1 MKRNAALLLVSCLMS
16 LGVAAQ
22 QRPVNSLY
30 MFDPLL
36 INPAYTG
43 TQVQLSATA
52 IYRNQWVNFPG
63 SPKTFTFS
71 ASSGFKKSRAGVG
84 ILASNDRIGI
94 HSENTLYLLYSYK
107 IPFSR
112 YNSKSYLSFGL
123 QGGFNNLTSDF
134 SILNPKDV
142 TDPYYGVV
150 ERNMSWNFGAGLYLK
165 HNNFYAG
172 LSVPYILNNEVINAE
187 VFSSIARQY
196 RYYYLMSGFVRKL
209 SEAVKV
215 TPSVLIRVQEKAP
228 LSFDI
233 NLTTVLYDA
242 VGLGVSYRLNDSV
255 VGLFELQLNQNF
267 HVGYAYDFTTS
278 KLSTFSN
285 GTHEIMIN
293 YRIRV
298 SAWHKGLECP
308 SYF

>member
-1 MKRNAALLLVSCLMS
+1 MKKIAALLISGIMS
-16 LGVAAQ
+16 LAASGQ

-30 MFDPLL
+30 MFDPML

-43 TQVQLSATA
+43 TQVQLSATS

-84 ILASNDRIGI
+84 ILASNDQIGI

-107 IPFSR
+107 IPFSK
-112 YNSKSYLSFGL
+112 YSSKSYLSFGL
-123 QGGFNNLTSDF
+123 QGGFNNLKSDF
-134 SILNPKDV
+134 SILNPKDI

-150 ERNMSWNFGAGLYLK
+150 ERNMSWNFGAGLFLK

-172 LSVPYILNNEVINAE
+172 FSVPYILNNEVINAQA
-187 VFSSIARQY
+187 FSSIARQY
-196 RYYYLMSGFVRKL
+196 RYYYFSSGFTKKL
-209 SEAVKV
+209 SNAVKIL
-215 TPSVLIRVQEKAP
+215 PSVLIRLQERAP
-228 LSFDI
+228 LSFDF
-233 NLTTVLYDA
+233 NLTTVLYDV
-242 VGLGVSYRLNDSV
+242 VGLGVSYRLDDSV
-255 VGLFELQLNQNF
+255 VGLFELQINQNF

-278 KLSTFSN
+278 NLSTYSN
-285 GTHEIMIN
+285 GTHEIMLN

-298 SAWHKGLECP
+298 SKWHKGLECP
-308 SYF
+308 SYY